1 MAERINFILTNK
13 DRSKFIINVSN
24 IYYALSIEGFK
35 KDTIVD
41 GFDPVTM
48 VKYHSERINP
58 DPDLVLMRDEYP
70 DLYYWNYLSA
80 HSIFDN
86 RILRYGEAFTSEL
99 PIDDFTQ
106 TFEFLNPQ
114 SSSQKGDI
122 KISISKE
129 LVSIESDSTLYGIY
143 ASSDN
148 NSGENTGML
157 TKSAIIDSKMHIRF
171 TPCSLQT
178 KLKPLIAGLSN
189 SVSSIIDEKIKSEL
203 EENSEIFLTKDFRD
217 AYTKYRS
224 VLNSS
229 YYKRKGGDAKFY
241 IFALYPDRTVDLYVN
256 KEL

>member
-1 MAERINFILTNK
+1 MADRINFILTNK

-35 KDTIVD
+35 KDIIVD

-58 DPDLVLMRDEYP
+58 EPDLVLMRDEYP
-70 DLYYWNYLSA
+70 ELYYWNYLSA

-114 SSSQKGDI
+114 SSSQKEDI
-122 KISISKE
+122 KIDISDE
-129 LVSIESDSTLYGIY
+129 LVNIDNIDASLYGIY
-143 ASSDN
+143 AYSDN
-148 NSGENTGML
+148 KSRENSGML
-157 TKSAIIDSKMHIRF
+157 TKSAIIDPKMHIRF
-171 TPCSLQT
+171 NPLDSKDMHTV
-178 KLKPLIAGLSN
+178 KPMIAGLTN
-189 SVSSIIDEKIKSEL
+189 TMRSIIGADLKSALDENTEV
-203 EENSEIFLTKDFRD
+203 FLTKDFRE

-229 YYKRKGGDAKFY
+229 YYRRKGGSLDFY
-241 IFALYPDRTVDLYVN
+241 IFRLYPGWNVTLY
-256 KEL
+256 K

>member
-1 MAERINFILTNK
+1 MADRINFILTNK

-35 KDTIVD
+35 KDIIVD

-58 DPDLVLMRDEYP
+58 EPDLVLMRDEYP
-70 DLYYWNYLSA
+70 ELYYWNYLSA

-114 SSSQKGDI
+114 SSSQKEDI
-122 KISISKE
+122 KIDISDE
-129 LVSIESDSTLYGIY
+129 LVNIDNIDDASYGIY
-143 ASSDN
+143 AYSED
-148 NSGENTGML
+148 NSGEDSGML
-157 TKSAIIDSKMHIRF
+157 TKSAIIDPKMHIRF
-171 TPCSLQT
+171 SPYNSKDMSTM
-178 KLKPLIAGLSN
+178 KPIIAGLTN
-189 SVSSIIDEKIKSEL
+189 TMRSIIGVDIKSKID
-203 EENSEIFLTKDFRD
+203 ENTKVFLTRDFRE

-224 VLNSS
+224 VINSA
-229 YYKRKGGDAKFY
+229 YYRRKGGITNFY
-241 IFALYPDRTVDLYVN
+241 IFRLYPEWNVALY
-256 KEL
+256 K